1 VPNRANRILT
11 IIFAVLLMVNVG
23 HLLMGFA
30 SIPVY
35 YERVTTLTIPPY
47 DSAIG
52 NYPTNESVVHNAETH
67 KMTLAQYAVT
77 QIVYHSV
84 IVLLCLVV
92 AILLILRAGWNW
104 FAWYTAVL
112 LTFIAGFAFFN
123 EVYTARLL
131 PVWMYEVGALF
142 WPLVLLYFFLFPN
155 GTPVPRRA
163 LWILAPILLIHSV
176 FQTAGFILIVFPNA
190 AAHSEFEYIVGP
202 LQALIIFAFLFILG
216 SQIYRYRRVSTP
228 EEKQQTKWF
237 LYGFVFFIGL
247 STLSEAFGNANPFA
261 DEIGLLIFVFLPLSI
276 GIAILRYRLF
286 DIDIIIRR
294 TLIYSIITA
303 MLALFYFGS
312 VVVLQQILRP
322 LIGAESDL
330 AIIISTLAIAALFN
344 PLRHRVQ
351 DTIDHRF
358 YRRKYDAQQVLARFA
373 ATARDEVELEKL
385 TGELLNVVNETMQPT
400 SASLWLKKTDDRGQ
414 GPKG

>member
-1 VPNRANRILT
+1 MEHRTNRVLT
-11 IIFAVLLMVNVG
+11 IVFAALFVLNIG

-47 DSAIG
+47 DNPIG
-52 NYPTNESVVHNAETH
+52 NYPTNESVRHNAATH
-67 KMTLAQYAVT
+67 NMTLGQYAVT
-77 QIVYHSV
+77 QVVYHSSIV
-84 IVLLCLVV
+84 ILCMVV
-92 AILLILRAGWNW
+92 ALLLILRAGWNW

-112 LTFIAGFAFFN
+112 LAFIAEFAFFN

-131 PVWMYEVGALF
+131 PLWMYEIGAFF

-155 GTPVPRRA
+155 GKPTPRRA
-163 LWILAPILLIHSV
+163 LWIIAPILLIHSAL
-176 FQTAGFILIVFPNA
+176 QTAGFILTVFPNA
-190 AAHSEFEYIVGP
+190 AAQSVFENVAGP
-202 LQALIIFAFLFILG
+202 GEALIIFAFLFILG
-216 SQIYRYRRVSTP
+216 CQLYRYRRVSTR

-247 STLSEAFGNANPFA
+247 STLSEAFGSANPFA
-261 DEIGLLIFVFLPLSI
+261 DEASLLIFVFLPLSI

-286 DIDIIIRR
+286 DIDILIRR

-312 VVVLQQILRP
+312 VALLQNLLSAVSGQRSEI
-322 LIGAESDL
+322 
-330 AIIISTLAIAALFN
+330 AIIVSTLAIAALFN

-351 DTIDHRF
+351 DAIDHRF
-358 YRRKYDAQQVLARFA
+358 YRRKYDAQKVLERFA

-400 SASLWLKKTDDRGQ
+400 HVSLWLKKTDDRRQRTEG
-414 GPKG
+414 